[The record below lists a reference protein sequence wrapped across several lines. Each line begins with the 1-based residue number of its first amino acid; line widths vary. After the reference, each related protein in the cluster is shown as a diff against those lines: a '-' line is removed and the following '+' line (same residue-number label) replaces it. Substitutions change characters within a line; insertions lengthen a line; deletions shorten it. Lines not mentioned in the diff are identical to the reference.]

1 MARSQTFAVNV
12 SFNRTRRRKADLP
25 SVLTFV
31 WTVVAAACSSAA
43 PSPPTSISGPW
54 EGQVE
59 DVRVR
64 MDLTES
70 SSGIAPSWRDVHGT
84 GSLTGRDGRSLAIAP
99 DGWNVQRSAGSLMN
113 NGILINLNRA
123 DRTEGLGYGQFNGDL
138 VNGDL
143 VGTITLTPAEVVL
156 FSDHSVARFTR
167 P

>member
-1 MARSQTFAVNV
+1 
-12 SFNRTRRRKADLP
+12 
-25 SVLTFV
+25 
-31 WTVVAAACSSAA
+31 
-43 PSPPTSISGPW
+43 
-54 EGQVE
+54 
-59 DVRVR
+59 
-64 MDLTES
+64 
-70 SSGIAPSWRDVHGT
+70 
-84 GSLTGRDGRSLAIAP
+84 
-99 DGWNVQRSAGSLMN
+99 MN